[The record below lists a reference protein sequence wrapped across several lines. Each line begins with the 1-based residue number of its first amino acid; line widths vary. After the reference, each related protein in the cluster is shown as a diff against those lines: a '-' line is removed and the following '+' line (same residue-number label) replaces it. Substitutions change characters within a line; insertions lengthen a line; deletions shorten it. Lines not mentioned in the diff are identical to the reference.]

1 MNIHLTAIDLHQHRI
16 ETWKVSIPIDNISY
30 MEDVRWRGIENNYT
44 RIYLKDGKSVTVCE
58 SISKIEDLIS
68 AIQVV
73 MEPMENNID
82 EQINNDLRKTNSVGV
97 RGLK

>member
-44 RIYLKDGKSVTVCE
+44 RIYLKDGKSVVVTS
-58 SISKIEDLIS
+58 SIAHIEDLIWGIE
-68 AIQVV
+68 AVV
-73 MEPMENNID
+73 EPMEKS
-82 EQINNDLRKTNSVGV
+82 E
-97 RGLK
+97 